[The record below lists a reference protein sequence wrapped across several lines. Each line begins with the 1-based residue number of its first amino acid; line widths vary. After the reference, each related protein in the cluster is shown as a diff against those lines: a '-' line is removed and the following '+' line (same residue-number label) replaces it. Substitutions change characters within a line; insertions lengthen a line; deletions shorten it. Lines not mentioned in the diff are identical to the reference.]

1 MNRSIALAVGCLA
14 LLAGC
19 VTSTPP
25 DQADTVVQLESRSGS
40 TVTGAVQLS
49 QNEGHVHLRA
59 TVRGLAPGSTVGFHI
74 HEKGDCSAP
83 DASSAG
89 GHFNPAGAPHGQFGQ
104 GTHHAG
110 DLPSLVANA
119 KGEARVDVMLD
130 GVTLTPGDMSIANRS
145 MVVHAKADDFT
156 TQPTGN
162 SGARV
167 ACGVIKP

>member
-1 MNRSIALAVGCLA
+1 MNRSLAAAIGCVA

-19 VTSTPP
+19 ASTPP
-25 DQADTVVQLESRSGS
+25 GQSDVVVALESRSGS
-40 TVTGAVQLS
+40 TVTGNVQLS
-49 QNEGHVHLRA
+49 ESQGRVHLRA

-89 GHFNPAGAPHGQFGQ
+89 GHFNPAGAPHGRYGQ
-104 GTHHAG
+104 GPHHAG
-110 DLPSLVANA
+110 DLPSLVAND
-119 KGEARVDVMLD
+119 KGEAKVDVVLE

-145 MVVHAKADDFT
+145 LVVHAKADDFT

-162 SGARV
+162 SGPRV
-167 ACGVIKP
+167 ACGVIKL